1 MSSSTLSSS
10 NDDLS
15 DDGALLV
22 TSDDGALLVTSQ
34 KRKYFRSIL
43 QLNKH
48 CRKLKRKI
56 DVDLDP
62 KPDAS
67 KLEVETHAVQEID
80 PRPDSDTSV

>member
-1 MSSSTLSSS
+1 MS
-10 NDDLS
+10 
-15 DDGALLV
+15 
-22 TSDDGALLVTSQ
+22 SQ
-34 KRKYFRSIL
+34 KRKYFRSIF

-67 KLEVETHAVQEID
+67 KLEVESHAVQETD
-80 PRPDSDTSV
+80 PRPDSDTSVQGPLLSSDGGKFTSKSG